1 MSQNSVR
8 IVLVG
13 KTGVGKS
20 AAGNTILAPGPHV
33 FLLVLS
39 IGRFTAE
46 EKNTVALIQKVF
58 GTKATEHMMVLFT
71 REDDLEEKTIK
82 DYICKTPEIKDVID
96 ACEGRYHAFNNREK
110 DCAQVVIAAVLC
122 IPSTPCILIKEGRG
136 ELQLPTTKPQ
146 LIIPTWLKHEPWPP
160 VEKKRRRRGKRGG
173 KLVKLK
179 AYLVSLPRT
188 PCLVDALLW
197 GWCGGRVLYRRSENV
212 MPRWVQPVEPAG
224 PVVTCLQ
231 RPRISIGMEFIY
243 RIFALYPVARSSFTT
258 PWWMIRDQRSGWR

>member
-110 DCAQVVIAAVLC
+110 DCAQVSLLMRKIEAMMTHNQNSC
-122 IPSTPCILIKEGRG
+122 I
-136 ELQLPTTKPQ
+136 TTSN
-146 LIIPTWLKHEPWPP
+146 
-160 VEKKRRRRGKRGG
+160 G
-173 KLVKLK
+173 
-179 AYLVSLPRT
+179 
-188 PCLVDALLW
+188 
-197 GWCGGRVLYRRSENV
+197 
-212 MPRWVQPVEPAG
+212 
-224 PVVTCLQ
+224 
-231 RPRISIGMEFIY
+231 
-243 RIFALYPVARSSFTT
+243 
-258 PWWMIRDQRSGWR
+258 